1 MNILGCEL
9 KCPGRTDVIIGAVWL
24 LAGSE
29 FITAFGDRLGVAN
42 LVAVLCS
49 LMAGVVL
56 SSFFVKTK
64 RDPKTLL
71 GVSVVGLFAAFLGY
85 TGTVFLL

>member
-9 KCPGRTDVIIGAVWL
+9 KCPNRTDVIIGAAWL
-24 LAGSE
+24 LVGAE

-49 LMAGVVL
+49 LITGVIL
-56 SSFFVKTK
+56 SSIIVKVK
-64 RDPKTLL
+64 RDSKTLF
-71 GVSVVGLFAAFLGY
+71 GVSLAGLLVAFLGY
-85 TGTVFLL
+85 TGTVFLM